1 MNWKSKVS
9 RMLFAAF
16 GAGIGVALIAGY
28 NIKMAKK
35 YGTIEEEKDRVV
47 FSDGA
52 NKDAIGERKMP
63 VVKVKSQI
71 AEKQTVMEL
80 MERLSGTQ
88 WDSKYESKID
98 TGTYYKDEK
107 NGIVV
112 NYQVESD
119 VPSWVYINSNCQN
132 TSERI
137 EESEDVLI
145 GKAEAILKELDFET
159 GREPTVKKDDE
170 QMPTE
175 ITLTYDG
182 VVDEWSI
189 VGGYMDVRFGA
200 SFTFTK
206 LGLSTVAVT
215 GFQVESTEES
225 GVDNSV
231 QKDAV
236 KALERYIRES
246 DTPADWKEYVVI
258 SEEMRYL
265 PCRMNKKDGTSF
277 TFLPALI
284 FKTRVTQYD
293 YEQRECK
300 VYVEYEVYDWKSNR
314 IAYRY
319 Q

>member
-98 TGTYYKDEK
+98 TGTYYKDER

-175 ITLTYDG
+175 ITLIYDG
-182 VVDEWSI
+182 VVDDWSI

-215 GFQVESTEES
+215 GFQVEGTEES

-265 PCRMNKKDGTSF
+265 PCRMNKKDGTGF

-314 IAYRY
+314 FVYRY